1 MTSKS
6 QLDPIIENA
15 LRFISENTNLVK
27 GIYKH
32 VSYNDEPKLYGYSV
46 SFKNNF
52 GTPEGEADAGGL
64 SFNQK
69 RALMRALGEAIERF
83 SLGDNNE
90 KQFIYKTFHD
100 LVKLHKSALDPKTL
114 ILFPHKN
121 NYIRDVELS
130 KLHWVEGKLLSS
142 HKKVLVPAQIVYT
155 PYVYQS
161 SEPMLSFPIST
172 GAAAGASI
180 SEALYRGICEVV
192 ERDSFMIDYLNKI
205 PSPHLNLSSMNEQL
219 IPNIVETYKRYNL
232 ELIVLDLTTNLQ
244 IPAFAAII
252 LDRTGVGPA
261 VSVGL
266 KAGFNSS
273 DAILGAIEEAQ
284 MVRFYTRGK
293 IPYKTGFKKNNEITT
308 IEERAQFWS
317 PISMI
322 KQLDF
327 WLNSKTYKNDSAH
340 THKSSED
347 YLKKAVTLLDKRGI
361 DIIYVDITDK
371 LVKKYGFTVVKV
383 IIPKL
388 QPLYLD
394 ERYPY
399 IQKDRIYNT
408 PVEMGYYKKPKQKN
422 LLNKIPHPF
431 L

>member
-1 MTSKS
+1 MSKS
-6 QLDPIIENA
+6 CIDSSIENA
-15 LRFISENTNLVK
+15 LRFISDNINIIK

-46 SFKNNF
+46 SFKNNY
-52 GTPEGEADAGGL
+52 GTADGEADAGGL
-64 SFNQK
+64 SFNQD
-69 RALMRALGEAIERF
+69 RALIRALGEAIERF

-90 KQFIYKTFHD
+90 KQFIYKTFHE
-100 LVKLHKSALDPKTL
+100 LVKLHKSVVDPKTL
-114 ILFPHKN
+114 ISIPHN
-121 NYIRDVELS
+121 NKYNRDVESS
-130 KLHWVEGKLLSS
+130 KFHWVEGEFLSS
-142 HKKVLVPAQIVYT
+142 HKKVFVPAQSVYT
-155 PYVYQS
+155 PYVNQT
-161 SEPMLSFPIST
+161 SEPVLSFPIST
-172 GAAAGASI
+172 GAAAGTNI

-192 ERDSFMIDYLNKI
+192 ERDSFMIAYLNKL
-205 PSPHLNLSSMNEQL
+205 PSPHVDLYSMNEQL
-219 IPNIVETYKRYNL
+219 FANIVETYRRYNL

-252 LDRTGVGPA
+252 LDRTGIGPA

-293 IPYKTGFKKNNEITT
+293 IPYKAGFKKNNEITT

-340 THKSSED
+340 TRKSSED
-347 YLKKAVTLLDKRGI
+347 YLKKAVTLLDKRGV

-394 ERYPY
+394 ERYQY

-408 PVEMGYYKKPKQKN
+408 PVEMGYYKKPKQKK
-422 LLNKIPHPF
+422 LLNQIPHPF

>member
-1 MTSKS
+1 MTSQS
-6 QLDPIIENA
+6 QLDTIIGNA
-15 LRFISENTNLVK
+15 LSFIFENSNLVK

-46 SFKNNF
+46 SFKNTV

-83 SLGDNNE
+83 SLGQNNE

-114 ILFPHKN
+114 ILYPHKN
-121 NYIRDVELS
+121 NYARDMESS
-130 KLHWVEGKLLSS
+130 KFHWVEGRYLSS

-161 SEPMLSFPIST
+161 SELMLSFSIST
-172 GAAAGASI
+172 GAAAGTSL

-192 ERDSFMIDYLNKI
+192 ERDSFMISYLNKI
-205 PSPHLNLSSMNEQL
+205 PSPHINLTSMKERL
-219 IPNIVETYKRYNL
+219 LPNIVEIYRRYNL
-232 ELIVLDLTTNLQ
+232 ELIVLDLTTNIQ

-273 DAILGAIEEAQ
+273 DAIIGAIEEAQ

-293 IPYKTGFKKNNEITT
+293 ISYKTNINKINEITT

-317 PISMI
+317 SIRMI
-322 KQLDF
+322 KKLDF
-327 WLNSKTYKNDSAH
+327 WLNSKTYKNESTRAR
-340 THKSSED
+340 KSSED
-347 YLKKAVTLLDKRGI
+347 YLKRAVTLLDKRGI

-408 PVEMGYYKKPKQKN
+408 PVEMGYYQKPKQRN
-422 LLNKIPHPF
+422 LLNTTPHPF

>member
-1 MTSKS
+1 MTSKFP
-6 QLDPIIENA
+6 LDPVIENA
-15 LRFISENTNLVK
+15 LRFISENTNLIK

-46 SFKNNF
+46 SFKNNY
-52 GTPEGEADAGGL
+52 GTADGEADAGGL

-69 RALMRALGEAIERF
+69 RALIRALGEAIERF
-83 SLGDNNE
+83 SLGNNNE
-90 KQFIYKTFHD
+90 KKFIHKTFHD
-100 LVKLHKSALDPKTL
+100 LVKLHKSALDPKTF

-121 NYIRDVELS
+121 NYIRNLELS
-130 KLHWVEGKLLSS
+130 KLHWVEGKFLSS

-155 PYVYQS
+155 PYAYQS
-161 SEPMLSFPIST
+161 SEPVLSFPIST
-172 GAAAGASI
+172 GAAAGTNI

-192 ERDSFMIDYLNKI
+192 ERDSFMIAYLNKI
-205 PSPHLNLSSMNEQL
+205 PSPHINLSSMNEQP
-219 IPNIVETYKRYNL
+219 IPNIVETFRRYNL

-252 LDRTGVGPA
+252 LDRTGIGPA

-266 KAGFNSS
+266 KAGFNTS
-273 DAILGAIEEAQ
+273 DTILGAIEEAQ
-284 MVRFYTRGK
+284 MVRFYTRDK
-293 IPYKTGFKKNNEITT
+293 VSYKTSFKKNNEITT
-308 IEERAQFWS
+308 IEERAHFWS

-327 WLNSKTYKNDSAH
+327 WLNRKTYKNNCAQ
-340 THKSSED
+340 TLKSSKD
-347 YLKKAVTLLDKRGI
+347 YLRKTVTLLDKRGI

-383 IIPKL
+383 IIPQL

-399 IQKDRIYNT
+399 IKKDRIYIT
-408 PVEMGYYKKPKQKN
+408 PVEMGYYQKPKQKN